1 MRALVQ
7 RVKQASVSIGGSVY
21 SEIRNG
27 MLVLLGIAHSDTAAD
42 AQYLAQR
49 CGNLR
54 IFEDN
59 EAKMNLSLK
68 ESDGSVLVVSQFTLY
83 ADTRKGHRPSF
94 VDAAR
99 PEIAE
104 PLYNNFVDALRAE
117 LGESKVR
124 TGVFREMM
132 DINLINAGPV
142 TIMLESKNHS

>member
-7 RVKQASVSIGGSVY
+7 RVKQASVSIGGAVY
-21 SEIRNG
+21 SEITNG
-27 MLVLLGIAHSDTAAD
+27 MLVLLGITHSDTPDD
-42 AQYLAQR
+42 AHYLAQR

-59 EAKMNLSLK
+59 EGKMNLSLK
-68 ESDGSVLVVSQFTLY
+68 GNDGGALVVSQFTLY

-104 PLYNNFVDALRAE
+104 PLYNTFVNALRSE
-117 LGESKVR
+117 IGESRVR

-132 DINLINAGPV
+132 DISLINDGPV
-142 TIMLESKNHS
+142 TIMLESKNQL